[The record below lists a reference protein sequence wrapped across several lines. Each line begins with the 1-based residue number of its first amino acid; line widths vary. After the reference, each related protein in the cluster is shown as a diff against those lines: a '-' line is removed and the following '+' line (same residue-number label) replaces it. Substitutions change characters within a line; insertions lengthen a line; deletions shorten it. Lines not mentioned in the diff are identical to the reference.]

1 MRVMGLDLGTKTIGV
16 AVSDEG
22 GLIAQPVSTLK
33 RVSIKKDLEALLKM
47 AEDYAIEGF
56 VVGMPINMDG
66 TEGPRSKA
74 VLKFVELLK
83 ERTHLPV
90 STWDERLSTVAV
102 TRVLI
107 EGDLSR
113 SRRKEVVDKMAASYI
128 LQGFL
133 DSRKNHHANS

>member
-16 AVSDEG
+16 AISDEG

-83 ERTHLPV
+83 ERTRLPV